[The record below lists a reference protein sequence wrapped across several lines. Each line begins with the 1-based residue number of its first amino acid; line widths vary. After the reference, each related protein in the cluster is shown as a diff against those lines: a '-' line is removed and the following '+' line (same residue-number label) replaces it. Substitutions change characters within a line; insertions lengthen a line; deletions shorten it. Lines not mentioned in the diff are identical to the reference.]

1 MRALSTVHEARVLG
15 YDEGADGE
23 MKTKKI
29 KIRAAAFLLLAV
41 LPFQL
46 VARDQ
51 TPGVPKN
58 GLSRPF
64 SLSIYEAPAAQST
77 LTLAVLPTLLPSTPP
92 SSGPSL
98 PAAPSGGGEFSLRS
112 ISRDFLKDAGQI
124 WSYPAHI
131 RTRDILPIA
140 GFAALTGFLIG
151 NDEAIHRGVMDY
163 RSSHAWV
170 RAVSPVI
177 TQMGSYGA
185 WGTAALF
192 LGVGLISGDK
202 KSTET
207 AVLASSAMLQSG
219 ILVTF
224 LKGIF
229 GRQRPFWADGVDH
242 WSGPVG
248 FFKRFES
255 GQTGRYD
262 SFPGGHSITA
272 FSLATVVAMQYR
284 KSVWVP
290 ILAYTTATGVAL
302 SRLTENKHWL
312 SDSLVGSVLGYV
324 IGRLVVRNHRSR
336 HDITPTAGNALS
348 SLPFAVTF
356 SF

>member
-1 MRALSTVHEARVLG
+1 
-15 YDEGADGE
+15 
-23 MKTKKI
+23 MKMKKI
-29 KIRAAAFLLLAV
+29 NTWAAAFLLMAA

-51 TPGVPKN
+51 ASQVPKSR
-58 GLSRPF
+58 LSRLF
-64 SLSIYEAPAAQST
+64 SLSIYGDRSAQPT
-77 LTLAVLPTLLPSTPP
+77 LTPAVIPPLLPLTLRATDPA
-92 SSGPSL
+92 L
-98 PAAPSGGGEFSLRS
+98 PAAPPLSGEFSLGS

-124 WSYPAHI
+124 WSYPVHI

-140 GFAALTGFLIG
+140 GLAALTGFLIV
-151 NDEAIHRGVMDY
+151 NDEAIYRGIKDY
-163 RSSHAWV
+163 RDAHAWV
-170 RAVSPVI
+170 RGVSPVI
-177 TQMGSYGA
+177 TQLGSYGA
-185 WGTAALF
+185 WGTVAVF
-192 LGVGLISGDK
+192 LGVGLIGGDK

-219 ILVTF
+219 LLVTF
-224 LKGIF
+224 LKGMF
-229 GRQRPFWADGVDH
+229 GRQRPFWADGIDR

-255 GQTGRYD
+255 GQKGRYD

-284 KSVWVP
+284 ESVWVP
-290 ILAYTTATGVAL
+290 ILAYATATGVAL
-302 SRLTENKHWL
+302 SRTTENKHWL

-336 HDITPTAGNALS
+336 YHVTPTAGVAQGTLS
-348 SLPFAVTF
+348 LAFTF
-356 SF
+356 TF

>member
-1 MRALSTVHEARVLG
+1 
-15 YDEGADGE
+15 
-23 MKTKKI
+23 MKKSK
-29 KIRAAAFLLLAV
+29 RWAAAFLLLAV

-51 TPGVPKN
+51 APGVREN
-58 GLSRPF
+58 GPSRPF
-64 SLSIYEAPAAQST
+64 SLSIGEAPAARPT
-77 LTLAVLPTLLPSTPP
+77 LTLAVLTTLLPSTPR

-112 ISRDFLKDAGQI
+112 VSRDFLKDAGQI

-140 GFAALTGFLIG
+140 GLAALTGFLVG
-151 NDEAIHRGVMDY
+151 KDEAIHRWVMKY
-163 RSSHAWV
+163 REAHAWV
-170 RAVSPVI
+170 RGVSPVI
-177 TQMGSYGA
+177 TQMGSNGA
-185 WGTAALF
+185 WGTAAMF
-192 LGVGLISGDK
+192 LGVGLIGGDK

-207 AVLASSAMLQSG
+207 AVLATSAMLQSG

-229 GRQRPFWADGVDH
+229 GRQRPYWADGVDH

-248 FFKRFES
+248 FFKRFKS

-284 KSVWVP
+284 ETVWVP

-312 SDSLVGSVLGYV
+312 TDSLVGSVLGYL
-324 IGRLVVRNHRSR
+324 IGRMVVRNHRSR
-336 HDITPTAGNALS
+336 YDMPPTTGGAQS
-348 SLPFAVTF
+348 TF
-356 SF
+356 SLAFTFTLK

>member
-1 MRALSTVHEARVLG
+1 
-15 YDEGADGE
+15 
-23 MKTKKI
+23 MKKNKTW
-29 KIRAAAFLLLAV
+29 AAAFLLLAV

-51 TPGVPKN
+51 APAVPEN
-58 GLSRPF
+58 GLSRSF
-64 SLSIYEAPAAQST
+64 SLSICEAPAAQPT
-77 LTLAVLPTLLPSTPP
+77 LTLAVLPTLLPSTPQT
-92 SSGPSL
+92 SGTSL
-98 PAAPSGGGEFSLRS
+98 PAALPGSREFSLRS
-112 ISRDFLKDAGQI
+112 ISRDFLKDAGQL
-124 WSYPAHI
+124 WSYPVHI
-131 RTRDILPIA
+131 RTRDILPIT
-140 GFAALTGFLIG
+140 GLAALTGFLIG
-151 NDEAIHRGVMDY
+151 NDEAIHREVMNY
-163 RSSHAWV
+163 RDAHAWV
-170 RAVSPVI
+170 RGVSPVI

-185 WGTAALF
+185 WGTVAVF
-192 LGVGLISGDK
+192 LGAGLISGDK

-255 GQTGRYD
+255 GQAGRYD

-272 FSLATVVAMQYR
+272 FSLATVVAMQYQ
-284 KSVWVP
+284 KTVWVP
-290 ILAYTTATGVAL
+290 ILAYATATGVAL
-302 SRLTENKHWL
+302 SRVTENRHWL

-324 IGRLVVRNHRSR
+324 IGRLVVLNHRSR
-336 HDITPTAGNALS
+336 YHMTPTAGVAQGSLS
-348 SLPFAVTF
+348 LAFTF
-356 SF
+356 TIQ